1 MSRKR
6 EFGRYLWDAF
16 ADVPYRSKCRFHRR
30 SKSGALPASPED
42 SEYRDSEC
50 SSEGSGNGEL
60 ALLNNVSTT
69 ADELQEPPALSRE
82 LEECALGGTEN
93 EPEETEEGDLATGSE
108 GSSDSESDGAD
119 SHLRSD
125 SKIQDDELEIY
136 SGERGSIQTAKQ
148 AQCSHSRKEEAIVAR
163 RLEGSEILKTTSI
176 KKVNSA
182 GSGDWCHSMLS
193 YLLQIN
199 YINISVCAIN
209 GQTTLHYRLVD
220 LQHGQL
226 ALRPCGYLPHGM
238 RYKCAK
244 GVAVIFSSQPLATF

>member
-6 EFGRYLWDAF
+6 EFSRYLWDAS

-30 SKSGALPASPED
+30 SKSGALPASPE
-42 SEYRDSEC
+42 DSEC

-82 LEECALGGTEN
+82 LQECALGGTEN

-125 SKIQDDELEIY
+125 SKIRDDELVSFSPFFSFI
-136 SGERGSIQTAKQ
+136 
-148 AQCSHSRKEEAIVAR
+148 SRACFFSAR
-163 RLEGSEILKTTSI
+163 
-176 KKVNSA
+176 
-182 GSGDWCHSMLS
+182 
-193 YLLQIN
+193 
-199 YINISVCAIN
+199 
-209 GQTTLHYRLVD
+209 
-220 LQHGQL
+220 
-226 ALRPCGYLPHGM
+226 
-238 RYKCAK
+238 K
-244 GVAVIFSSQPLATF
+244 GVLYSYDLRVVRFFFHSVNLEPQR